1 MKKKILAVLLTA
13 CTSVSLLCG
22 CGSSNTGDENA
33 ASDQQT
39 GADTMAVTAEKEAT
53 SSGEV
58 KTVVFWDENAGP
70 NRTPYYEELIR
81 RFEEQNPDIKI
92 EYVGLPN
99 SDAKN
104 KIEVAVTGN
113 AAPDV
118 CGMPPQW
125 QAGFILNDALEPL
138 DSYFD
143 QWSEHDKIN
152 GTIIDSLRALSSDGS
167 LYCIPNTSTFNPM
180 FWGRSDWFE
189 EMDVEAPQTWDEF
202 FDLVE
207 KFTDESKGTY
217 GFSIR
222 GGAGGAMQLQEY
234 LYAYS
239 GIEQPFTE
247 DGKSTLNDPKNVEA
261 LDRLKNI
268 YNKYTPESDISNG
281 YKEMVAAFDT
291 GTVAM
296 IQHNLGSY
304 GEHSKTLGEGKFFA
318 FAPPVSESGKRII
331 SGGYPVNGYVMF
343 KQSEVKDEA
352 WRFISFLC
360 SAESQSYWNENI
372 GQMPTHADLANED
385 WVVNTQHISEAMKIQ
400 QDPNTIAFP
409 YPLYLPDYQSIQDSI
424 ATPGFQAV
432 LAGHKTSQDF
442 LTEWADAMTQAEAE
456 YRQLIQ
462 K

>member
-1 MKKKILAVLLTA
+1 MKKKILTVLLTV

-22 CGSSNTGDENA
+22 CGSGNTGGENA

-39 GADTMAVTAEKEAT
+39 GTDTMAVTAENEAV
-53 SSGEV
+53 SSKEV

-125 QAGFILNDALEPL
+125 QAGLILNDALEPL

-152 GTIIDSLRALSSDGS
+152 ETIIDSLRALSPDGS

-189 EMDVEAPQTWDEF
+189 EMGVEAPQTWDEF

-261 LDRLKNI
+261 LDKLKNI

-291 GTVAM
+291 GSVAM

-360 SAESQSYWNENI
+360 SAESQSYWNKNI
-372 GQMPTHADLANED
+372 GQMPTHADLVNED

-432 LAGHKTSQDF
+432 LAGQKTSEEF

>member
-22 CGSSNTGDENA
+22 CGNSNTGGENA

-39 GADTMAVTAEKEAT
+39 GADTMSVTAEKEAT

-432 LAGHKTSQDF
+432 LAGQKTSQEF

>member
-372 GQMPTHADLANED
+372 GQMPTHADLANEN

-432 LAGHKTSQDF
+432 LAGQKTSQEF
-442 LTEWADAMTQAEAE
+442 LTEWADAMTQAEAD